1 MASHC
6 TPAQNRALTR
16 HNLQALF
23 AHLAILIRRLYPQLS
38 SAIFSDDSGSQR
50 ELVEA
55 KQRVRD
61 AGKVL
66 WWAALGGG
74 LMVLGRRVGGLEL
87 EGMGTMVEEEVLVE
101 VVWAAAELLEEL
113 EVLIEIVREGRRW
126 S

>member
-1 MASHC
+1 M
-6 TPAQNRALTR
+6 
-16 HNLQALF
+16 
-23 AHLAILIRRLYPQLS
+23 
-38 SAIFSDDSGSQR
+38 
-50 ELVEA
+50 EA
-55 KQRVRD
+55 KQRVQD